1 MLDVLLDLPSR
12 DGRLHRLGVV
22 NEAVM
27 VTECRHVRQV
37 VVERLAIE
45 VVHDVRV
52 VRRVVSHHLLR
63 SQHVRHLESTFA
75 KWEQLRVIGLDDAR
89 DDLRVAVLGVDH
101 RRVLYRD
108 GAIERLLRRRWC
120 PLAMAL
126 VQHLP

>member
-12 DGRLHRLGVV
+12 DGRLHRLGVM

-37 VVERLAIE
+37 VVERLAIA

-52 VRRVVSHHLLR
+52 VRRVVPHHLLR

-75 KWEQLRVIGLDDAR
+75 EWE
-89 DDLRVAVLGVDH
+89 
-101 RRVLYRD
+101 
-108 GAIERLLRRRWC
+108 
-120 PLAMAL
+120 
-126 VQHLP
+126 